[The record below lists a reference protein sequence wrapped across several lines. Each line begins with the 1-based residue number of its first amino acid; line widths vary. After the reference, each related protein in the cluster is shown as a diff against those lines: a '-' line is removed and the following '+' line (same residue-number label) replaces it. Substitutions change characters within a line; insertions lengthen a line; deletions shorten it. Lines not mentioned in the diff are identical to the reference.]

1 MPVTA
6 PQPLPPPDPFEPL
19 RLDRLERP
27 PPDCLERPRPDR
39 LDLLRRDLL
48 DPLRRERPELLRR
61 ERPKLLRRERP
72 ELLRRDLLLR
82 RKPRVSISSISSA
95 QFSPK
100 SKSCL
105 NTVGQIG

>member
-27 PPDCLERPRPDR
+27 RPDCLERPLPDR

-48 DPLRRERPELLRR
+48 DPLRRDLLD
-61 ERPKLLRRERP
+61 P
-72 ELLRRDLLLR
+72 LRRDLLLR

-95 QFSPK
+95 QFFPK

>member
-61 ERPKLLRRERP
+61 ERP